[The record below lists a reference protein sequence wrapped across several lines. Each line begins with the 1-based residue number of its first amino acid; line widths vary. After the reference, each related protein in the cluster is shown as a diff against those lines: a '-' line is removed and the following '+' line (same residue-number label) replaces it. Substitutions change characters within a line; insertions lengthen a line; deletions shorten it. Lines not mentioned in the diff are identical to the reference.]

1 VNKDGYGSPNQA
13 KELAVNRSAINLI
26 LLVFVLLMVG
36 LYFMANGFNL
46 PMVRQTTNEAASA
59 IDMTDDKAAMLAL
72 LVAFVTVNI
81 VGIAVTLYIIMWLL
95 NRNVAQANQQP
106 NEPFQLLAGGSVDSA
121 AASATIADNALFI
134 MLGVGVAALGITL
147 VALLVL

>member
-1 VNKDGYGSPNQA
+1 M
-13 KELAVNRSAINLI
+13 NRSAINLI